1 MAEDRKDSL
10 PQAVSSLA
18 RSPLK
23 HPMSSDVPYAAAPA
37 GHAEAGKL
45 PSYTEWLELQYAQQL
60 EAAIALNAGVV
71 NAPPPQANAQHTH
84 HHPQGSAAPGGL
96 EIPYLQG
103 SLESP
108 FANQQRADNRFPW
121 LVAPASPGFRSEQRQ
136 SYSTGSPMMT
146 ARADASSQS
155 LQQHM
160 MLMAQLNMLNAASGS
175 SGGQPADQTMRPS
188 QSGGQ
193 PADQTMRP
201 DQFGSE

>member
-10 PQAVSSLA
+10 PPAVSSHA

-23 HPMSSDVPYAAAPA
+23 PPMSSDVPYAAAPV
-37 GHAEAGKL
+37 GHSEAGKL

-60 EAAIALNAGVV
+60 EAAIALNSGGV
-71 NAPPPQANAQHTH
+71 NATPPYPQANAQHTH
-84 HHPQGSAAPGGL
+84 HYPQVSAAPGGL

-108 FANQQRADNRFPW
+108 FANQQRIDNRFPW
-121 LVAPASPGFRSEQRQ
+121 PVTPASPGFRAEQRH
-136 SYSTGSPMMT
+136 SYSTGSPTMT

-160 MLMAQLNMLNAASGS
+160 MLMAQLSMLNAASGS
-175 SGGQPADQTMRPS
+175 SGGQPADQTMRP
-188 QSGGQ
+188 
-193 PADQTMRP
+193 